1 MKYGIRLAVLLMM
14 MAVMLVVS
22 VSAHG
27 GQQAGEYSIV
37 FGWQVEPAYAG
48 VFNGPEIFI
57 SLAHDHG
64 HEESED
70 HAHEEEGNFL
80 DGVEVNLS
88 AEVTFGA
95 ETTTVVFQQKWGEP
109 GHYVAALTPTLP
121 GDYVFHVTGNIG
133 ETAVDLVFDSA
144 DGEFSSIAPSSDIL
158 FPSAASLEARIAAL
172 EAKIAELEAALA
184 ALSE

>member
-1 MKYGIRLAVLLMM
+1 MKQFIRLG
-14 MAVMLVVS
+14 LVVMALAALW
-22 VSAHG
+22 VAPVFAHG
-27 GQQAGEYSIV
+27 GQQVGEYSIV

-57 SLAHDHG
+57 ELAHG
-64 HEESED
+64 HEGEEADHD
-70 HAHEEEGNFL
+70 HAEEGHFL
-80 DGVEVNLS
+80 DGVEVNLT
-88 AEVTFGA
+88 AEVSFGGEA
-95 ETTTVVFQQKWGEP
+95 TTVVFEQAWGEP
-109 GHYVAALTPTLP
+109 GHYVADLTPTLP

-133 ETAVDLVFDSA
+133 ETAVDLTFDSA
-144 DGEFSSIAPSSDIL
+144 DGEFSTIAPSEDIL